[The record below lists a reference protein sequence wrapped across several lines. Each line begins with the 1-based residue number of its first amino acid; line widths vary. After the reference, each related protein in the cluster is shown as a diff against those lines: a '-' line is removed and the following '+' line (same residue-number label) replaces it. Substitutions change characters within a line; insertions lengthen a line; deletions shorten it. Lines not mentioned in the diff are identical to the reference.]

1 MVSYL
6 CGNASIPL
14 DSNLDIETL
23 KNDQRKEMFNLMNE
37 EKDKNIE
44 KLDIKNFHPMIM
56 LLTICNLRKE
66 KSNDK
71 YWRNFQLDKAWD
83 KLKPSRKDK
92 RGLHKQWL
100 GELDMSTLQK
110 VYLNFEKLT
119 IRTYLANEIQEKLY
133 NIVKSFLGI
142 DEFNVKSNND
152 EIDYSIRDLYTT
164 SLSQNFSINVYKRF
178 TLGLIHPYY
187 LNKSEPFDYCAPK
200 ERKKEG
206 GDVLTHRDKV
216 NKKKKETI
224 EILNINILIN
234 SRNGSLWR
242 RRCFLILS
250 YENIV
255 KFENSNKDLKT
266 MKLYIEEKEMLTSS
280 VDHQNTTETE
290 KVEFHNGPLLSN
302 DPLLSSSS
310 FSK

>member
-44 KLDIKNFHPMIM
+44 KLDERKKQCQNPNISHENENQWLLKKKIIK
-56 LLTICNLRKE
+56 
-66 KSNDK
+66 DK

-133 NIVKSFLGI
+133 NIVKSSLGI

-164 SLSQNFSINVYKRF
+164 SFSQNFSINA
-178 TLGLIHPYY
+178 TIHLNEEDEYRYY
-187 LNKSEPFDYCAPK
+187 CHDDPKADIQIIKINNKE
-200 ERKKEG
+200 
-206 GDVLTHRDKV
+206 
-216 NKKKKETI
+216 
-224 EILNINILIN
+224 
-234 SRNGSLWR
+234 
-242 RRCFLILS
+242 
-250 YENIV
+250 
-255 KFENSNKDLKT
+255 
-266 MKLYIEEKEMLTSS
+266 
-280 VDHQNTTETE
+280 
-290 KVEFHNGPLLSN
+290 
-302 DPLLSSSS
+302 
-310 FSK
+310 